1 MTPGWLMDAG
11 LAVAVVAAAAWVVL
25 ARDMFAAVVGFVVL
39 GLPLAVAWVRL
50 GAIDV
55 ALTEAALVTG
65 ATGVLLLSS
74 LARLRGA
81 EEQIAAEAPGRALRL
96 LAAVLAGAVGL
107 FLGLAVLWLPGQAP
121 SLAPA
126 SLGHLDELGV
136 GNPVTAV
143 LMAYRALDTLLE
155 SAVLVLALVAVWSFA
170 PDRFWGG
177 IPGPVHARQHDG
189 PLLLLARVLA
199 PVTLVVG
206 VYVAWVGADAPGGK
220 FQGGAILATG
230 LIILWLAGLIEPPP
244 VARRLLR
251 LAAAAGPLVFVAVGL
266 AGFVLADGFLAYP
279 PGFAKPLIKL
289 IEAAMTMSCA
299 AILALLVAGPPQRN
313 RADAA

>member
-11 LAVAVVAAAAWVVL
+11 LAVAVVASALWVVL
-25 ARDMFAAVVGFVVL
+25 ARSMFAAVVGFVAL
-39 GLPLAVAWVRL
+39 GLPLAVVWVRL

-65 ATGVLLLSS
+65 ATGVLLLSALS
-74 LARLRGA
+74 RLEGA
-81 EEQIAAEAPGRALRL
+81 EAQIEAETPSRPLQL
-96 LAAVLAGAVGL
+96 VAAVLAGAVGL
-107 FLGLAVLWLPGQAP
+107 FLGLAVLLLPGQAP

-126 SLGHLDELGV
+126 AVAALSPLGV
-136 GNPVTAV
+136 ANPVTGV

-155 SAVLVLALVAVWSFA
+155 SAVLVFALVAVWSFA

-177 IPGPVHARQHDG
+177 IPGPVQLRERGG

-199 PVTLVVG
+199 PVSLVIG
-206 VYVAWVGADAPGGK
+206 IYVAWIGADAPGGK

-230 LIILWLAGLIEPPP
+230 LIILWLAGLAEPPP
-244 VARRLLR
+244 VARRSLR
-251 LAAAAGPLVFVAVGL
+251 LVAVIGPLVFLGVGL

-289 IEAAMTMSCA
+289 IEAAMTLSCA
-299 AILALLVAGPPQRN
+299 AILALLVVGPPE
-313 RADAA
+313 RAEAGG